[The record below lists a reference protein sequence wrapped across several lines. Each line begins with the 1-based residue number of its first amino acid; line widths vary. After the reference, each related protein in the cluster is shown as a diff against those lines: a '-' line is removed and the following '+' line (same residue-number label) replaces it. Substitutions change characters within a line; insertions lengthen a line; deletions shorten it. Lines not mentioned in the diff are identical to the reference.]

1 MRHTIEFD
9 AEQLTGARFAAL
21 VSQLA
26 EEVARTE
33 DRDTTI
39 AARRAGDDY
48 AAHAVA
54 GRFRAQV
61 TGSTGPVTVRPTTKN
76 ELVGALRRYYLATV
90 RRHEAPRPPRWT
102 PPPSPTPRMGPDTA
116 SRLRESGLCEP
127 D

>member
-26 EEVARTE
+26 KDVARTE

-39 AARRAGDDY
+39 TARRAGDEY

-54 GRFRAQV
+54 DRLRIQA
-61 TGSTGPVTVRPTTKN
+61 TGSTGPVPVRPATKH
-76 ELVGALRRYYLATV
+76 ELVGALWRYYVATA
-90 RRHEAPRPPRWT
+90 RHQETQRPPRWT
-102 PPPSPTPRMGPDTA
+102 PPSSPTPRMGPDTA
-116 SRLRESGLCEP
+116 SRLRESGLCES